1 MDASIAEVRRLMTE
15 QRLGVLCTAQRD
27 GQPYTSLVAIA
38 VSEDLGQA
46 AFATLRATRKF
57 ANLSSE
63 PRVALLLD
71 DRANQPSD
79 LLNAATVTLLGRA
92 CETEGD
98 ARVRWTAAL
107 LDRHPT
113 LADFLR
119 SPGCAV
125 VAIDVDR
132 VLLVT
137 RFQSVTEMV
146 FRGGA
151 LERVTAD
158 AR

>member
-1 MDASIAEVRRLMTE
+1 MEPSIADVLGLLAE
-15 QRLGVLCTAQRD
+15 QRLGVLSTVQPD
-27 GQPYTSLVAIA
+27 GAPYTSLVAIA
-38 VSEDLGQA
+38 AAPDLTRV

-79 LLNAATVTLLGRA
+79 LLEASAVTLQGRA
-92 CETEGD
+92 RELED
-98 ARVRWTAAL
+98 DERARWTTAL
-107 LDRHPT
+107 MARHRT

-119 SPGCAV
+119 SPDCAV

-137 RFQSVTEMV
+137 RFQQVTELV
-146 FRGGA
+146 VRGGV
-151 LERVTAD
+151 LQRVTAE
-158 AR
+158 AG